1 MIYIVTEL
9 QTNSDNTVAVL
20 NNTFTDRLA
29 AESKY
34 HTILSFAAVST
45 LPVHAAQIAT
55 NEGAVIEFKSYKHVQ
70 PEPELSTEI

>member
-1 MIYIVTEL
+1 MIYIVSEF
-9 QTNSDNTVAVL
+9 QTNTDNTIGVL
-20 NNTFTDRLA
+20 TNTFTDRQA

-34 HTILSFAAVST
+34 HTILSFAAVSS

-70 PEPELSTEI
+70 LEPNILGED